1 MRSACYTKTNVA
13 GISTLV
19 PHASDIRVAAITD
32 STLAVLN
39 LFPDIVVVICN
50 WLGGQKVFERR

>member
-1 MRSACYTKTNVA
+1 MRSAYYTKTEVA

-19 PHASDIRVAAITD
+19 PHARDMTVAAITD

-39 LFPDIVVVICN
+39 LFPDIVVVI
-50 WLGGQKVFERR
+50 WGPKGFERR